1 MPNTQ
6 CTKNL
11 DDDWQSERNSVSFFD
26 VTYRHTH
33 AHTHATHT
41 HTYTHTHTHTHTHT
55 SFVCLS
61 FPIFQLGTI
70 NLKSLSVLLLRIAL
84 VANSQVLALIS

>member
-11 DDDWQSERNSVSFFD
+11 DDDWQSERKSVSFFD

-41 HTYTHTHTHTHTHT
+41 HTHIHTHTHTHT
-55 SFVCLS
+55 
-61 FPIFQLGTI
+61 
-70 NLKSLSVLLLRIAL
+70 LLLCVFRFPFFSL
-84 VANSQVLALIS
+84 GPLILKVYQYCYYV